1 VLLKTIVVV
10 VGLRVDDHRA
20 PSEDR
25 SDPRRSIVVIAH
37 RLETITGVDTIL
49 VLSDGRV
56 VERGDHQQLLAAG
69 GRYAALWNAQHA
81 SALEPR

>member
-1 VLLKTIVVV
+1 
-10 VGLRVDDHRA
+10 
-20 PSEDR
+20 
-25 SDPRRSIVVIAH
+25 VVIAH

-69 GRYAALWNAQHA
+69 GRYAALWHAQHT